1 MSEDPFLVNIE
12 PRLAR
17 LTTKFL
23 AHCSRN
29 VHGLR
34 AAAAAGDMAA
44 ARRIG
49 HSLSGTASSYGFAAI
64 AALGEAVDAA
74 AAAGDAA
81 QLAALAE
88 SLEQYLARV
97 QVVVAE
103 AGGR

>member
-1 MSEDPFLVNIE
+1 
-12 PRLAR
+12 
-17 LTTKFL
+17 
-23 AHCSRN
+23 
-29 VHGLR
+29 
-34 AAAAAGDMAA
+34 MAA